1 VNLIFKIRKQY
12 RIFGSFAFV
21 FFILIL
27 LGLYTTRGIEKITK
41 AFGSMYD
48 DRLIPS
54 MDLTNVLIDV
64 YENRVNLENHI
75 SEKSEITKRKIESE
89 IYHNHQAID
98 SIINNISN
106 TYLVSDEKSLLAEF
120 RKNFKNY
127 KSVELEIL
135 KLSNE
140 FLVDSSLQL
149 MSHKGNVIFHEVIK
163 PLQGLEATQKRVGH
177 ELYNEALE
185 VAHRIKVVS
194 YSIMIAAVMA
204 AIFLALGL
212 TYLTIDRGL
221 KD

>member
-1 VNLIFKIRKQY
+1 
-12 RIFGSFAFV
+12 
-21 FFILIL
+21 
-27 LGLYTTRGIEKITK
+27 
-41 AFGSMYD
+41 MYD

-54 MDLTNVLIDV
+54 MDLANVLIDV

-75 SEKSEITKRKIESE
+75 SEKNDSSKRRIESE
-89 IYHNHQAID
+89 IYRNHHAID
-98 SIINNISN
+98 SIVNNISN
-106 TYLVSDEKSLLAEF
+106 TYLVSDEKVLLAEF

-177 ELYNEALE
+177 ELYEEALG
-185 VAHRIKVVS
+185 VAHKIKVVS

-221 KD
+221 KE